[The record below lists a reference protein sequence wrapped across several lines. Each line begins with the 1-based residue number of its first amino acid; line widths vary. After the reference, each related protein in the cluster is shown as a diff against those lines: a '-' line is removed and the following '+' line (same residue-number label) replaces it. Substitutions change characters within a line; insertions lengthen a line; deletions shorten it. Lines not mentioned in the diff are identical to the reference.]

1 MIGSLFV
8 TGPAGTGKS
17 TFCGTLKEWLQEQ
30 QMESATVNLDPGTDF
45 VPYEADV
52 DIRDY
57 ISLSRVMQDYSLGPN
72 GAQVV
77 AADLMVEY
85 IPQLKALLEDFQDH
99 YVIFDTPGQ
108 VELFA
113 FRQGSTRLVDA
124 LTEGKAMIAY
134 LADSV
139 VASSPSG
146 FVAQKMLFGSI
157 FYRFFKPTMFIV
169 NKSDLI
175 TAGDMSR
182 IGEWERDPGKLYDD
196 LLEEKQQVVKQ
207 YYAGIIRA
215 FADSEFLSRIIPVSS
230 VDGTGIEEVY
240 SEMSNF
246 FTGGEDTDTMYRE
259 E

>member
-17 TFCGTLKEWLQEQ
+17 TFCGTLSEWLQEQ
-30 QMESATVNLDPGTDF
+30 QMESATVNLDPGADF
-45 VPYEADV
+45 VPYEVDV

-108 VELFA
+108 VELFT
-113 FRQGSTRLVDA
+113 FRQGSTHLVDA
-124 LTEGKAMIAY
+124 LTDSKAMIAY

-146 FVAQKMLFGSI
+146 FIAQKMLFGSI
-157 FYRFFKPTMFIV
+157 FYRFFKPTMFII

-175 TAGDMSR
+175 TTEDISR
-182 IGEWERDPGKLYDD
+182 IGEWEHDPGKLSDD
-196 LLEEKQQVVKQ
+196 LLGEKQQIVKQ
-207 YYAGIIRA
+207 YYAGIIKA
-215 FADSEFLSRIIPVSS
+215 FADSELISKIIPVSS
-230 VDGTGIEEVY
+230 VDRTGIEEVY
-240 SEMSNF
+240 SELSNF
-246 FTGGEDTDTMYRE
+246 FTGGEDTDTMYRDE
-259 E
+259 

>member
-30 QMESATVNLDPGTDF
+30 QMESATVNLDPGADY
-45 VPYEADV
+45 VPYEVDV

-57 ISLSRVMQDYSLGPN
+57 ISLSTIMQDYSLGPN

-77 AADLMVEY
+77 AADLMVEFV
-85 IPQLKALLEDFQDH
+85 PQIKSLLENFQDH
-99 YVIFDTPGQ
+99 YIIFDTPGQ
-108 VELFA
+108 VELFT
-113 FRQGSTRLVDA
+113 FRQGSTHLVDA

-146 FVAQKMLFGSI
+146 FIAQKMLFGSI

-175 TAGDMSR
+175 TAEDNSR
-182 IGEWERDPGKLYDD
+182 IMEWEQNPEKLSDD
-196 LLEEKQQVVKQ
+196 LMQEKQQIVKQ
-207 YYAGIIRA
+207 YYSGIIKA
-215 FADSEFLSRIIPVSS
+215 FAESELISKIIPVSS
-230 VDGTGIEEVY
+230 VDRYGIEEVY
-240 SEMSNF
+240 SQMSNF